1 MADTNTADPNVNP
14 SQSGGASFSSGSI
27 SGQPQPVNGSNTPAP
42 DAAAQVDQNDPVAVA
57 KAAYDKAVA
66 DAAAKANGGQP
77 PAQQP
82 QAQQPAPQGEQP
94 KVDTVPSATDGE
106 GIVTYDPTGDAGL
119 DFALSFIGSLG
130 IEGTDPAMVAAA
142 NGDFSFIEAKL
153 AAMGEKAKGWEQ
165 HIALGKQAYG
175 RQLDAFKAEQGKT
188 LAAVHAVAGG
198 EDQWKALVAW
208 AGTQVSPEEKAALD
222 AMFDAGPVSAA
233 MAARMLMQAHAEA
246 KGTTVKP
253 ANPAQSASGL
263 PPAAP
268 TALTQANYA
277 KEVDALYQQIGSRMD
292 TSPEYAAIRA
302 KYFGR

>member
-14 SQSGGASFSSGSI
+14 SQSGGASFSSGSL
-27 SGQPQPVNGSNTPAP
+27 SGQPAN
-42 DAAAQVDQNDPVAVA
+42 AAAPSGEQQQVDQNDPVAVA
-57 KAAYDKAVA
+57 QAAL
-66 DAAAKANGGQP
+66 DAAIKARDAGKQP
-77 PAQQP
+77 EAQP
-82 QAQQPAPQGEQP
+82 QPQGQQPAPKEGEQP
-94 KVDTVPSATDGE
+94 KVDQVPSAKDDAGV
-106 GIVTYDPTGDAGL
+106 VTYDPTGDAGL

-253 ANPAQSASGL
+253 ANPAQAASGL

-292 TSPEYAAIRA
+292 TSPEYAALRQ

>member
-1 MADTNTADPNVNP
+1 MADINTTDTSGTNP
-14 SQSGGASFSSGSI
+14 SQTGGAGFQSGSI
-27 SGQPQPVNGSNTPAP
+27 AGQPVNGTATPPASQEAP
-42 DAAAQVDQNDPVAVA
+42 AVDPNDPVAVA

-66 DAAAKANGGQP
+66 DAAAAKAGQQ
-77 PAQQP
+77 PAAQP
-82 QAQQPAPQGEQP
+82 QAQTPAPQGEQP
-94 KVDTVPSATDGE
+94 KVDQVPSNTDDAG
-106 GIVTYDPTGDAGL
+106 VVVYDPTGDAGL
-119 DFALSFIGSLG
+119 DFSLAFIGSLG

-153 AAMGEKAKGWEQ
+153 AAMGDKAKGWEQ
-165 HIALGKQAYG
+165 HIALGKQAYN
-175 RQLDAFKAEQGKT
+175 RQLDVFKAEQGKT

-222 AMFDAGPVSAA
+222 AMFDAGPTSAA
-233 MAARMLMQAHAEA
+233 MAARMLVQAHAEA

-253 ANPAQSASGL
+253 ANPAQAASGIA
-263 PPAAP
+263 PAAP

-292 TSPEYAAIRA
+292 TSPEYAALRA

>member
-1 MADTNTADPNVNP
+1 MADTNPSNSSNP
-14 SQSGGASFSSGSI
+14 SETAITTGNVIG
-27 SGQPQPVNGSNTPAP
+27 QPVNGSLTPPPQDAP
-42 DAAAQVDQNDPVAVA
+42 PVDPNDPVAVA

-66 DAAAKANGGQP
+66 DAAAKAGK
-77 PAQQP
+77 PADPAPQP
-82 QAQQPAPQGEQP
+82 QAQAPAPQGEQP
-94 KVDTVPSATDGE
+94 KVDVVPSSTDAGV
-106 GIVTYDPTGDAGL
+106 VTYDPTGDAGL
-119 DFALSFIGSLG
+119 DFSLAFIGSLG

-153 AAMGEKAKGWEQ
+153 AAMGDKAKGWEQ
-165 HIALGKQAYG
+165 HIALGKQAFN

-208 AGTQVSPEEKAALD
+208 AGTQVSPEGKAALD
-222 AMFDAGPVSAA
+222 AMFDAGPTSAA
-233 MAARMLMQAHAEA
+233 MAARMLVQAHAEA

-253 ANPAQSASGL
+253 ANPAQAASGVA
-263 PPAAP
+263 PAAP

-292 TSPEYAAIRA
+292 TSPEYAALRQ

>member
-1 MADTNTADPNVNP
+1 MVDTTTAP
-14 SQSGGASFSSGSI
+14 SGANASDTAVTTGSVM
-27 SGQPQPVNGSNTPAP
+27 GQPVNGSLTPP
-42 DAAAQVDQNDPVAVA
+42 VQDDSQVDPNDPVAVA

-66 DAAAKANGGQP
+66 DAAAKAGTP
-77 PAQQP
+77 PEPKP
-82 QAQQPAPQGEQP
+82 QAQTPAPQGEQP
-94 KVDTVPSATDGE
+94 KVEVVPSDKDEA

-119 DFALSFIGSLG
+119 DFSLAFIGSLG
-130 IEGTDPAMVAAA
+130 IEGTDPAMIAAA

-153 AAMGEKAKGWEQ
+153 AAMGDKAKGWEQ

-222 AMFDAGPVSAA
+222 AMFDAGPTSAA
-233 MAARMLMQAHAEA
+233 MAARMLVQAHAEA
-246 KGTTVKP
+246 KGTTVRP
-253 ANPAQSASGL
+253 ANPAQAASGVA
-263 PPAAP
+263 PAAP
-268 TALTQANYA
+268 TALTTANYA

-292 TSPEYAAIRA
+292 TSPEYAALRQ

>member
-1 MADTNTADPNVNP
+1 MVDTTLAPTGALASDTAVTT
-14 SQSGGASFSSGSI
+14 GSVM
-27 SGQPQPVNGSNTPAP
+27 GQPVNGSLTPPVSQDAP
-42 DAAAQVDQNDPVAVA
+42 PADPNDPVAVA

-66 DAAAKANGGQP
+66 DAAAKAGTP
-77 PAQQP
+77 PAAQP
-82 QAQQPAPQGEQP
+82 QAQAQQGEQP
-94 KVDTVPSATDGE
+94 KVDQVPSAKDEAGL
-106 GIVTYDPTGDAGL
+106 VVYDPTGDAGL
-119 DFALSFIGSLG
+119 DFTLSFIGSLG

-153 AAMGEKAKGWEQ
+153 ASLGDKAKGWEQ

-188 LAAVHAVAGG
+188 LAAVHTVAGG

-222 AMFDAGPVSAA
+222 AMFDAGPTSAA
-233 MAARMLMQAHAEA
+233 MAARMLVQAHAEA

-253 ANPAQSASGL
+253 ANPAQAASGVA
-263 PPAAP
+263 PAAP
-268 TALTQANYA
+268 TALTAANYA

-292 TSPEYAAIRA
+292 TSPEYAALRQR
-302 KYFGR
+302 YFGR